1 VTTPSHR
8 GAELAP
14 DDPGDRGLFVYA
26 VVPAEFEPPGDLHG
40 LDDEPVQVIR
50 HGRVAAV
57 VSDMALVRP
66 PGRRADLTAY
76 TQVVESL
83 ASAGP
88 AAPVQFGA
96 VALGPEALAE
106 DLLAPAEDELAGVL
120 EALRGHVQ
128 FNLKASYVEDVVLAE
143 VVSTDPTIREL
154 RERTR
159 LVPDDAARADK
170 LRLGEL
176 VAAALEDKGAA
187 DADMVLDTVLPLVE
201 QHMVRPSSPEHPLD
215 VALLVDD
222 DRQGELVDR
231 LEALA
236 EVVHERMRLRLVGPL
251 PGYDFTGGATWA
263 S

>member
-1 VTTPSHR
+1 MTAPSHR
-8 GAELAP
+8 GAEVGP
-14 DDPGDRGLFVYA
+14 DPGDRGLFVYA
-26 VVPAEFEPPGDLHG
+26 VVPADLGLPEDLHG
-40 LDDEPVQVIR
+40 LDDAPLALIR
-50 HGRVAAV
+50 RGRVAAV

-76 TQVVESL
+76 TQVIEGL
-83 ASAGP
+83 ASTGP
-88 AAPVQFGA
+88 VAPVQFGA
-96 VALGPEALAE
+96 VALGEEALDE
-106 DLLAPAEDELAGVL
+106 DLLAPGEEDLAAVL
-120 EALRGHVQ
+120 ESLRGRVQ
-128 FNLKASYVEDVVLAE
+128 YNLRASYVEDVVLAE

-176 VAAALEDKGAA
+176 VAGALEDKGAA

-251 PGYDFTGGATWA
+251 PGYDFTGGAAWA

>member
-1 VTTPSHR
+1 
-8 GAELAP
+8 
-14 DDPGDRGLFVYA
+14 LFVYA
-26 VVPAEFEPPGDLHG
+26 VIPADLEPPEDLRG
-40 LDDEPVQVIR
+40 LDDQPVHVVR

-83 ASAGP
+83 ASTGP

-96 VALGPEALAE
+96 VALGEEALE
-106 DLLAPAEDELAGVL
+106 DDLLAPAEGDLAAVL
-120 EALRGHVQ
+120 DTLRGRVQ

-143 VVSTDPTIREL
+143 VVSTDPTIRQL

-159 LVPDDAARADK
+159 QVPDDAARADK

-176 VAAALEDKGAA
+176 VSQALEDKGA
-187 DADMVLDTVLPLVE
+187 DDGGMVLDAVLPLVVD
-201 QHMVRPSSPEHPLD
+201 HVARSSSPEHPLD
-215 VALLVDD
+215 VALLVPAE
-222 DRQGELVDR
+222 RQDELVDR
-231 LEALA
+231 LEELA
-236 EVVHERMRLRLVGPL
+236 EAVHERMRLRLTGPL
-251 PGYDFTGGATWA
+251 PAYDFTGGAAWA

>member
-8 GAELAP
+8 GAEVAP
-14 DDPGDRGLFVYA
+14 DPGDRGLFVYA
-26 VVPAEFEPPGDLHG
+26 VVPADLEPPGDLHG
-40 LDDEPVQVIR
+40 LDDEPLRLVR

-66 PGRRADLTAY
+66 AGRRADLTAY

-96 VALGPEALAE
+96 VALGEEALEE
-106 DLLAPAEDELAGVL
+106 DLLGPAENDLAEVL
-120 EALRGHVQ
+120 EILRGRVQ
-128 FNLKASYVEDVVLAE
+128 YNLKASYVEDVVLAE
-143 VVSTDPTIREL
+143 VVSADPTIREL

-170 LRLGEL
+170 MRLGEL
-176 VAAALEDKGAA
+176 VSQALEDKGA
-187 DADMVLDTVLPLVE
+187 DDGGLVLDTVLPLVE
-201 QHMVRPSSPEHPLD
+201 DHVVRPSSPEHPLD
-215 VALLVDD
+215 VALLVADE
-222 DRQGELVDR
+222 RQDELVDR
-231 LEALA
+231 LEELA
-236 EVVHERMRLRLVGPL
+236 EAVHERIRLSLVGPL
-251 PGYDFTGGATWA
+251 PGYDFTGGAAWA

>member
-1 VTTPSHR
+1 MTAPSHR
-8 GAELAP
+8 GAEVAP
-14 DDPGDRGLFVYA
+14 DPGDRGLFVYA
-26 VVPAEFEPPGDLHG
+26 VVPADLEPPEDLHG
-40 LDDEPVQVIR
+40 LDDAPLAVVR
-50 HGRVAAV
+50 HGQVAAV

-76 TQVVESL
+76 TQVIEGL

-88 AAPVQFGA
+88 VAPVQFGA
-96 VALGPEALAE
+96 VALGQDALDDDLLGPAEE
-106 DLLAPAEDELAGVL
+106 DLAAVL
-120 EALRGHVQ
+120 ETLRGRVQ
-128 FNLKASYVEDVVLAE
+128 YNLRVSYIEDVVLAE
-143 VVSTDPTIREL
+143 VVSADPTIRKL

-159 LVPDDAARADK
+159 MVPDDAARADK

-176 VAAALEDKGAA
+176 VAAALEDKGAD
-187 DADMVLDTVLPLVE
+187 DANMVLDTVLPLVE
-201 QHMVRPSSPEHPLD
+201 QHVVRPSSPEHPLD

-222 DRQGELVDR
+222 DHQGELVDQ

-251 PGYDFTGGATWA
+251 PAYDFTGGAAWA